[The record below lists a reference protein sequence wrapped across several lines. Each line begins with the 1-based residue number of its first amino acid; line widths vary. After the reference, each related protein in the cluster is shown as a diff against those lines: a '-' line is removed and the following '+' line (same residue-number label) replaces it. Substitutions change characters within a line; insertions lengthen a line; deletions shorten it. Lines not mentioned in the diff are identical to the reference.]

1 MFYFPILP
9 GKVRKNNFYFKLFI
23 HFVDLQKIISLM
35 ISYYFEDTDFIF
47 KGRALNNR
55 WLKIVAE
62 SEIRRIGD
70 ISIIFCSDNYILDVN
85 QKYLQH
91 DYFTDIITFDYCE
104 GDRLSGDLFIS
115 VDSVRENALE
125 YGTEF
130 ADELNR
136 VMVHGILH
144 LIGYDD
150 HCEEDIATMRAK
162 ENYYLSL
169 RDLM

>member
-1 MFYFPILP
+1 
-9 GKVRKNNFYFKLFI
+9 
-23 HFVDLQKIISLM
+23 M

-47 KGRALNNR
+47 KGKTLNNR
-55 WLKIVAE
+55 WLRLVAE

-85 QKYLQH
+85 QQYLQH
-91 DYFTDIITFDYCE
+91 DYFTDIITFDYSE
-104 GDRLSGDLFIS
+104 GDRLSGDLLIR
-115 VDSVRENALE
+115 VDTERENAIE

-130 ADELNR
+130 NDELNR
-136 VMVHGILH
+136 VIVHGILH

-150 HCEEDIATMRAK
+150 HEEEDIKMMRSK

-169 RDLM
+169 RELV

>member
-1 MFYFPILP
+1 
-9 GKVRKNNFYFKLFI
+9 
-23 HFVDLQKIISLM
+23 M
-35 ISYYFEDTDFIF
+35 ISYYFEDTDFLF
-47 KGRALNNR
+47 KGKTITNK
-55 WLKIVAE
+55 WLRLVVE
-62 SEIRRIGD
+62 SEIRRIGQ

-85 QKYLQH
+85 QQYLQH

-115 VDSVRENALE
+115 VDTVRDNSIE

-130 ADELNR
+130 EEELHR
-136 VMVHGILH
+136 VIVHGILH

-150 HCEEDIATMRAK
+150 HNDDDIAMMRSK

-169 RDLM
+169 RELV

>member
-1 MFYFPILP
+1 MIL
-9 GKVRKNNFYFKLFI
+9 
-23 HFVDLQKIISLM
+23 
-35 ISYYFEDTDFIF
+35 YYYEDIDFQF
-47 KGRALNNR
+47 RNKTRTNR
-55 WLKIVAE
+55 WLRLVAE
-62 SEIRRIGD
+62 SEIKRIGD

-104 GDRLSGDLFIS
+104 GDKLSGDLFIS
-115 VDSVRENALE
+115 VDSVRENSIE
-125 YGTEF
+125 YGTDF

-136 VMVHGILH
+136 VIVHGLLH

-150 HCEEDIATMRAK
+150 HTEADVAVMRKK

-169 RDLM
+169 RELL